1 MFQHLIVTL
10 IFAVCLYLVI
20 RRIVRYMSRARKGYA
35 KCSTCTETSC
45 PLHEAYKENYCKC
58 EGHTTKKKMF
68 FSKNCKKSR
77 T

>member
-10 IFAVCLYLVI
+10 IFAACLYLVI
-20 RRIVRYMSRARKGYA
+20 RRIVRYMSRAKKGNA

-45 PLHEAYKENYCKC
+45 PLHEAYQARNCNCGCSEDTDKHKAL
-58 EGHTTKKKMF
+58 
-68 FSKNCKKSR
+68 KNCNRK